1 MDLVLIKDQH
11 SNLKSEI
18 SYLVVP
24 SLLMKCP
31 QIKKKTKTTIQI
43 HLNPAI
49 QSDNYERMAT
59 VKAIVDSL

>member
-31 QIKKKTKTTIQI
+31 QIKKKNNNNTNTSKSSST
-43 HLNPAI
+43 
-49 QSDNYERMAT
+49 E
-59 VKAIVDSL
+59 

>member
-31 QIKKKTKTTIQI
+31 QIKKKQQNNNTNTSKSSNT
-43 HLNPAI
+43 
-49 QSDNYERMAT
+49 E
-59 VKAIVDSL
+59 